1 MSQDVNLRLGP
12 EELGAVTTT
21 SSALMETVHSRDG
34 DRGHVLKDG
43 PVKSAAPPLGSG
55 TKRSRDAASDHPENK
70 PLKHPR
76 MEAGPSTIKAT
87 GVPQFVPDSQEELL
101 VLPPMPKSL
110 FEELTTFHGDLDS
123 SVTEPESSEDE
134 ARARG
139 YIPSK

>member
-1 MSQDVNLRLGP
+1 MQRTYPGMSQDVNLRLGP
-12 EELGAVTTT
+12 EELGAVTMT
-21 SSALMETVHSRDG
+21 SSALMET
-34 DRGHVLKDG
+34 
-43 PVKSAAPPLGSG
+43 
-55 TKRSRDAASDHPENK
+55 
-70 PLKHPR
+70 
-76 MEAGPSTIKAT
+76 GPSTIKAT

-123 SVTEPESSEDE
+123 SVTEPKSSEDE